1 MEGSTE
7 NKESLQIDVEKV
19 ISSKNPTL
27 ARLIPGFVIRYLKKI
42 IHQDDINGIL
52 RDHGHLKDIDFIQP
66 TLDTMGITYQ
76 VYGSGNIPSS
86 GRFFFVSNHPLGG
99 LDGLVFMNELGKHF
113 RDIKFPVNDLLMNLR
128 NLSGIFLPVN
138 KHGGQARDAIRMLE
152 ETYAS
157 DSQILYFPFGLCSRK
172 RKGVIQDLVWHKSFI
187 TKAVQHKRDVIPAYF
202 SGRNSN
208 FFYNLSNFRKA
219 LGIKAN
225 IEMLYLPDEMFSQK
239 KKEISLV
246 FGKPI
251 PWQTFDSSKTPSE
264 WAEWVKGK
272 SYELESLI
280 KNKDRI

>member
-1 MEGSTE
+1 MEDSAE
-7 NKESLQIDVEKV
+7 KRELLQIDVEKV
-19 ISSKNPTL
+19 IRSKNPSL
-27 ARLIPGFVIRYLKKI
+27 ARFIPGFMLKYLKKI
-42 IHQDDINGIL
+42 IHQDDINAIL
-52 RDHGHLKDIDFIQP
+52 REHGHLKDLDFIQP
-66 TLDTMGITYQ
+66 TLETMGISYR
-76 VYGSGNIPSS
+76 VFGSGNIPKS

-113 RDIKFPVNDLLMNLR
+113 RDIKFPVNDILMNLR

-138 KHGGQARDAIRMLE
+138 KHGGQAREAIRMLE

-172 RKGVIQDLVWHKSFI
+172 RKGVIRDLVWHKSFI
-187 TKAVQHKRDVIPAYF
+187 TKAIQHKRDVIPAYF

-208 FFYNLSNFRKA
+208 FFYNLSNIRKA

-239 KKEISLV
+239 EKEISLV

-251 PWQTFDSSKTPSE
+251 PWQTFDSSKTPAE
-264 WAEWVKGK
+264 WAEWVKEK
-272 SYELESLI
+272 SYELESVI

>member
-1 MEGSTE
+1 MEARE
-7 NKESLQIDVEKV
+7 EKKELLQINVENV
-19 ISSKNPTL
+19 IRSKNPAL
-27 ARLIPGFVIRYLKKI
+27 ARIIPGFLIRYLKKI
-42 IHQDDINGIL
+42 IHQDDINAIL
-52 RDHGHLKDIDFIQP
+52 RDHGHLKDLDFIQP
-66 TLDTMGITYQ
+66 TLDTMGITYR
-76 VYGSGNIPSS
+76 VYGSENIPAT

-138 KHGGQARDAIRMLE
+138 KHGGQARDAIRLLE

-187 TKAVQHKRDVIPAYF
+187 TKAIQHKRDVIPAYF

-208 FFYNLSNFRKA
+208 FFYNLSNIRKA

-225 IEMLYLPDEMFSQK
+225 IEMLWLPDEMFRQK
-239 KKEISLV
+239 EKEISLV

-251 PWQTFDSSKTPSE
+251 PWQTFDSSKSPSE

-272 SYELESLI
+272 SYGLESVL